1 MVVIN
6 WLLDRKIEAKDHYS
20 NTVRFYKSLY
30 FCIWYS
36 IVLKIEF
43 VGQRPFL
50 LGQKI
55 IIGTSYRYNI
65 NKYKTSN
72 EINGLRGS
80 NS

>member
-1 MVVIN
+1 MIFN
-6 WLLDRKIEAKDHYS
+6 S
-20 NTVRFYKSLY
+20 F
-30 FCIWYS
+30 
-36 IVLKIEF
+36 KIEF

-80 NS
+80 NSWRARFECGRSCVRASVGSIQRL

>member
-1 MVVIN
+1 MIFN
-6 WLLDRKIEAKDHYS
+6 S
-20 NTVRFYKSLY
+20 F
-30 FCIWYS
+30 
-36 IVLKIEF
+36 KIEF

-50 LGQKI
+50 LGQRI